1 MKSLSIRGFAAVS
14 LVAAFMFFGC
24 SDDSSP
30 VVTDDE
36 TGALSSSDD
45 SVVESSSSSKK
56 VSSSSAEEKSSSS
69 SKKTKKSSSST
80 VEDDEM
86 DSSSSLEKS
95 SSSELV
101 IVVPDQ
107 SDFTITASELDSR
120 VAGDEVRFKGKFML
134 NLLGD
139 STVMDSSLNIAFI
152 GIEYIVAKGNDVNN
166 MTIAPVAV
174 SSNQILLPTQ
184 NAIDLNS
191 TNSARVS
198 ISLLDPGFTECG
210 TYSLIIT
217 VTATSGDMVFQR
229 TEIIPFERDAAE
241 YCWGEYSSSSTV
253 QVKEIPMTTCQVE
266 LSTNVNPGVDLAYCV
281 AVPAAGAATADIIFE
296 KAGDVTNPE
305 LSSKSGSGL
314 LFSPITNGDLPP
326 YTDDYEVDMWPE
338 DMNPDRSPATAY
350 VSDFK
355 FNAIEGTQLNN
366 MIQNFN
372 QIYVAKAPT
381 YNAETGEGFY
391 AFAITDA
398 TEGIDGDYTFKV
410 KIYKV
415 P

>member
-107 SDFTITASELDSR
+107 SGFTITASELDSR

-139 STVMDSSLNIAFI
+139 STVVDSSLNIYFTSISYMVGVGTDINSMARANVNVNSN
-152 GIEYIVAKGNDVNN
+152 IV
-166 MTIAPVAV
+166 I
-174 SSNQILLPTQ
+174 LPTQ
-184 NAIDLNS
+184 NTIDLNAMS
-191 TNSARVS
+191 SAHVS
-198 ISLLDPGFTECG
+198 IDLLDPGFTECG
-210 TYSLIIT
+210 MYSLIVT
-217 VTATSGDMVFQR
+217 VTATNGKKDIMR
-229 TEIIPFERDAAE
+229 TEIISFERDSSE
-241 YCWGEYSSSSTV
+241 YCSDGHSSSSVAQTT
-253 QVKEIPMTTCQVE
+253 EIPMTTCQVE

-281 AVPAAGAATADIIFE
+281 AVPAVGAATADIIFE

-305 LSSKSGSGL
+305 LSAKSGSGL

-326 YTDDYEVDMWPE
+326 YTDDYEVDIWPE
-338 DMNPDRSPATAY
+338 DMNADRSPATAY

-355 FNAIEGTQLNN
+355 FKTIDAERLTN

-372 QIYVAKAPT
+372 QIYVAKTPT

-391 AFAITDA
+391 AFAITNA
-398 TEGIDGDYTFKV
+398 TEGNDGDYTFKV

>member
-1 MKSLSIRGFAAVS
+1 MKSLSIRGFVAMS

-69 SKKTKKSSSST
+69 SKKTKKSSSSF
-80 VEDDEM
+80 VEDDET
-86 DSSSSLEKS
+86 DSSSSFEKS

-139 STVMDSSLNIAFI
+139 STVVDSSLNIYFTSISYMVGVGTDINSMARANVNVNSN
-152 GIEYIVAKGNDVNN
+152 IV
-166 MTIAPVAV
+166 I
-174 SSNQILLPTQ
+174 LPTQ
-184 NAIDLNS
+184 NTIDLNAMS
-191 TNSARVS
+191 SAHVS
-198 ISLLDPGFTECG
+198 IDLLDPGFTECG
-210 TYSLIIT
+210 MYSLIVT

-241 YCWGEYSSSSTV
+241 YCRTEDTTS
-253 QVKEIPMTTCQVE
+253 QQPVKAEIPMTSCQVE

-281 AVPAAGAATADIIFE
+281 AVPAVGAATADIFFE
-296 KAGDVTNPE
+296 KAGDRNNPE
-305 LSSKSGSGL
+305 LSAKSGSGL

-326 YTDDYEVDMWPE
+326 YTDDYEVDIWPE
-338 DMNPDRSPATAY
+338 DINADRVPATAY

-355 FNAIEGTQLNN
+355 FNAIDGVQLNN

>member
-69 SKKTKKSSSST
+69 SKKTKKSSSSF
-80 VEDDEM
+80 VEDDET
-86 DSSSSLEKS
+86 DSSSSFEKS

-139 STVMDSSLNIAFI
+139 STVVDSSLNIYFTSISYMVGVGTDINSMARANVNVNSN
-152 GIEYIVAKGNDVNN
+152 IV
-166 MTIAPVAV
+166 I
-174 SSNQILLPTQ
+174 LPTQ
-184 NAIDLNS
+184 NTIDLNAMS
-191 TNSARVS
+191 SAHVS
-198 ISLLDPGFTECG
+198 IDLLDPGVTDCG
-210 TYSLIIT
+210 TYSLSVT

-241 YCWGEYSSSSTV
+241 YCRTEDTTS
-253 QVKEIPMTTCQVE
+253 QQPVKAEIPMTSCQVE

-281 AVPAAGAATADIIFE
+281 AVPAVGAATADIFFE
-296 KAGDVTNPE
+296 KAGDRNNPE
-305 LSSKSGSGL
+305 LSAKSGSGL

-326 YTDDYEVDMWPE
+326 YTDDYEVDIWPE
-338 DMNPDRSPATAY
+338 DINADRVPATAY

-355 FNAIEGTQLNN
+355 FNAIDGVQLNN

>member
-1 MKSLSIRGFAAVS
+1 MESLSIRGFAAVS

-80 VEDDEM
+80 VEDDET

-139 STVMDSSLNIAFI
+139 STVVDSSLNIYFTSISYMVGVGTDINSMARANVNVNSN
-152 GIEYIVAKGNDVNN
+152 IV
-166 MTIAPVAV
+166 I
-174 SSNQILLPTQ
+174 LPTQ
-184 NAIDLNS
+184 NTIDLNAMS
-191 TNSARVS
+191 SAHVS
-198 ISLLDPGFTECG
+198 IDLLDPGFTECG
-210 TYSLIIT
+210 MYSLIVT
-217 VTATSGDMVFQR
+217 VTATNGKKDIMR
-229 TEIIPFERDAAE
+229 TEIISFERDSSE
-241 YCWGEYSSSSTV
+241 YCSDGHSSSSVAQTT
-253 QVKEIPMTTCQVE
+253 EIPMTTCQVE

-281 AVPAAGAATADIIFE
+281 AVPAVGAATADIIFE
-296 KAGDVTNPE
+296 KAGDRNNPE
-305 LSSKSGSGL
+305 LSAKSGSGL
-314 LFSPITNGDLPP
+314 LFSPIINGDFAP
-326 YTDDYEVDMWPE
+326 YTDDYEVDIWPE
-338 DMNPDRSPATAY
+338 DINADRVPATAY